1 MKEKS
6 NKKNKKRAIAR
17 AVQLPS
23 GNWNV
28 KIFAGFDHNGKR
40 IRKSI
45 TAPTRWEAEK
55 LAEEYVENEKEDK
68 SKFTVGQA
76 LDEYIDLKRNVL
88 SPATIHGYEI
98 IRRNRL
104 QSLMRL
110 DIHDVNS
117 INMQRAI
124 NEDSINSSN
133 KSLSSAKSLVLTA
146 LKFHGVKP
154 DIDVTLPPKKHIIRT
169 LPSPAQVVSAIK
181 GSDIELPCMLAI
193 WLSLRMS
200 EVRGLQFS
208 DIQGNT
214 IFVHSSKVCLSGK
227 DYIRDVNKTY
237 KSTRMLE
244 APQYIMDL
252 IKKVPHK
259 SSSDYIVDMDY
270 QNLRRS
276 FKRLM
281 GSHGLNLRFHDLRH
295 LNASV
300 MLKLGVPDKYA
311 MERGGWS
318 TNSTLKTVYQHTFSD
333 ERKNVDNII
342 DNYFNGLLST

>member
-1 MKEKS
+1 MKNKCS
-6 NKKNKKRAIAR
+6 NKRKIAR

-28 KIFAGFDHNGKR
+28 KVFAGLDRNGKR

-45 TAPTRWEAEK
+45 TAPTRWEAER
-55 LAEEYVENEKEDK
+55 LAEEFVENEKEDK
-68 SKFTVGQA
+68 SKFTVAQA

-110 DIHDVNS
+110 DINEVNS
-117 INMQRAI
+117 VNMQRAI
-124 NEDSINSSN
+124 NEDSLKSSN
-133 KSLSSAKSLVLTA
+133 KSLNSAKSLIMTA

-154 DIDVTLPPKKHIIRT
+154 EIEVTLPPKKRVIRT
-169 LPSPAQVVSAIK
+169 LPSPEQVISAIR
-181 GSDIELPCMLAI
+181 GSDIELACILAA
-193 WLSLRMS
+193 WLSLRVS
-200 EVRGLQFS
+200 EVRALRF
-208 DIQGNT
+208 DDVHGNE
-214 IFVHSSKVCLSGK
+214 IHVHSSKVCLSGR

-237 KSTRMLE
+237 KSTRVLE
-244 APQYIMDL
+244 APEYILNL

-259 SSSDYIVDMDY
+259 SGSDFIVDMDY
-270 QNLRRS
+270 QNLRRK

-281 GSHGLNLRFHDLRH
+281 EEHGIKMRFHDLRH

-318 TNSTLKTVYQHTFSD
+318 TNSTLKSIYQHTFSD
-333 ERKNVDNII
+333 ERKNVDIII
-342 DNYFNGLLST
+342 DNYFNGLVSSK